1 MGRGM
6 EKYLFKVV
14 VTVNEGAENRGSGGR
29 PRADSF
35 TGKLVKSLLIDGN
48 PRLKPFFEKASG
60 GSPKLVHITPLYI
73 ERVESGKLHV
83 RCVHSIK
90 YVDGSSRYSFYVGFI
105 ETATAVSP
113 TFDDVYDAIINLSGR
128 RRFGAN
134 VFDVGLI
141 SAESVDVVREAKKAV
156 SDLARFGKIRVV
168 FASPTL
174 LRDPFRIGKYKSL
187 TPTPMNVFSTP
198 IYVNL
203 HTMGRLK
210 WRSFIETLIIIHRL
224 LNEPYSIHKTIK
236 VIRLKYEEGKN
247 PIPALIGYVNLYLN
261 KHYLDLYTAKGVDT
275 GALLEET
282 FATALALGVGTSR
295 ATGFGHTKITT
306 PTSGIQL

>member
-1 MGRGM
+1 M
-6 EKYLFKVV
+6 EKYLLRAVV
-14 VTVNEGAENRGSGGR
+14 MVKERAENRGGGGR
-29 PRADSF
+29 SRADSF

-48 PRLKPFFEKASG
+48 PRLKPFFEKTSG
-60 GSPKLVHITPLYI
+60 SAPKLVHVTPLYI
-73 ERVESGKLHV
+73 EIVESGKL
-83 RCVHSIK
+83 RTKCIHSLR
-90 YVDGSSRYSFYVGFI
+90 YVNGSSRYSFYVGFI
-105 ETATAVSP
+105 ETSTIISP
-113 TFDDVYDAIINLSGR
+113 AFDDVYDAILNLSGR

-134 VFDVGLI
+134 VFDVDLI

-174 LRDPFRIGKYKSL
+174 LRDPLRIGKHKSL

-198 IYVNL
+198 VYVNL
-203 HTMGRLK
+203 YLTGKLK
-210 WRSFIETLIIIHRL
+210 QKNLIRTLIILHRL

-236 VIRLKYEEGKN
+236 VIRLKYEEGKT

-261 KHYLDLYTAKGVDT
+261 KHYLDLYTAKGMNT
-275 GALLEET
+275 EALLEET
-282 FATALALGVGTSR
+282 FATALTLGIGTSR

-306 PTSGIQL
+306 RHPAPDGV